1 MAANPISQQLEL
13 MFALAEDMAD
23 GLAAHAVGVGIAQN
37 TEARMRD
44 DLAAARLGQSNFET
58 ARQAKRD
65 AVSAQNIA
73 DSNARSFIL
82 SAAGVLRNFL
92 GTTWSESWEPAGFRQ
107 SSISVPTVM
116 AARQTLLADLR
127 DYFTTHAAQEVVALN
142 ITATQAGTLFTA
154 LSTAR
159 SAVNNALSE
168 VADKKAA
175 RDGTVRSLN
184 RRMRGLVD
192 ELGQLLEDSDP
203 RWVAFGLLA
212 PGASETPDSPDGIVL
227 VAGAEPGSILVDWA
241 DVPRA
246 LRYRVFKQV
255 IGTDANFVPAATV
268 NDSDATLTGF
278 TTGATV
284 RIQITAVNDAGESQP
299 SAAVEIV
306 VP

>member
-1 MAANPISQQLEL
+1 MQNAHSMATHS
-13 MFALAEDMAD
+13 
-23 GLAAHAVGVGIAQN
+23 AAAGIGQN
-37 TEARMRD
+37 TEAKLRA
-44 DLAAARLGQSNFET
+44 DLMAARTGQSNYET

-65 AVSAQNIA
+65 TVAAQNIA
-73 DSNARSFIL
+73 DSNAKSFIL
-82 SAAGVLRNFL
+82 SAVGVLKNFL
-92 GTTWSESWEPAGFRQ
+92 GTTWSEGWEPAGFRQ
-107 SSISVPTVM
+107 GSLAVSSVM
-116 AARQTLLADLR
+116 ADLR
-127 DYFTTHAAQEVVALN
+127 DYLAGHAAQEVAALN
-142 ITATQAGTLFTA
+142 VTSAQAGTLFTA

-192 ELGQLLEDSDP
+192 ELGQLLADTDP
-203 RWVAFGLLA
+203 RWAAFGLLA

-246 LRYRVFKQV
+246 SRYRVFKQV
-255 IGTDANFVPAATV
+255 MGTDANFLPAATV